1 MASDEQPVLLR
12 KDGAVSHIRFNRPHV
27 LNALNAECAYAL
39 LAVCKSVAEDKGNRA
54 VVISGEGRAFMS
66 GGDIGSFSK
75 GVTGNTGFFRE
86 LIGVFHEALEI
97 LATLPRPVIASLN
110 GAVAG
115 AGLSVAMITDLAIA
129 ADDAMFTLAYSR
141 LGTSP
146 DGSSSWSLPRIVGVR
161 KALEIALLS
170 DVFDAREAQR
180 LGIVNKVVPAASL
193 AEETE
198 KLARRLAEGPT
209 FAYGQIKQLIRQSH
223 LHALHD
229 QLAKEGD
236 AFVRCSQTK
245 DFSEGVAAF
254 VAKRA
259 AKFEGV

>member
-1 MASDEQPVLLR
+1 MSEEQPVLLR
-12 KDGAVSHIRFNRPHV
+12 NEGAIAHIRFNRPQV

-39 LAVCKSVAEDKGNRA
+39 LAACKAVAADPNNR
-54 VVISGEGRAFMS
+54 VVVLSGEGRAFMS

-75 GVTGNTGFFRE
+75 GMDREGKFFRE

-97 LATLPRPVIASLN
+97 LANLPRPVLASLN

-115 AGLSVAMITDLAIA
+115 AGLSVAMIADLAIA
-129 ADDAMFTLAYSR
+129 ADDAKFTLAYSR

-146 DGSSSWSLPRIVGVR
+146 DGSSSWSLPRVVGLR

-170 DVFDAREAQR
+170 DVFDAQEALR
-180 LGIVNKVVPAASL
+180 LGLVNQVVPAAAL
-193 AEETE
+193 EEETG
-198 KLARRLAEGPT
+198 RLAQRLAAGPT
-209 FAYGQIKQLIRQSH
+209 FAYGQIKQLLRQSH
-223 LHALHD
+223 LNTLHD

-236 AFVRCSQTK
+236 AFVACSKTR

-254 VAKRA
+254 NAKRA
-259 AKFEGV
+259 ANFSGV

>member
-1 MASDEQPVLLR
+1 MADEQPVLLR
-12 KDGAVSHIRFNRPHV
+12 NDGAIAHIRFNRPHV

-39 LAVCKSVAEDKGNRA
+39 LAACKTVASDKNNRV

-75 GVTGNTGFFRE
+75 GMAGNEKFFHE
-86 LIGVFHEALEI
+86 LIGVFHETMEI
-97 LATLPRPVIASLN
+97 LAALPRPVVASLN

-115 AGLSVAMITDLAIA
+115 AGLSVAMIADLAIA
-129 ADDAMFTLAYSR
+129 ADDAKFTLAYSR

-170 DVFDAREAQR
+170 DVFDAQEAQR

-193 AEETE
+193 AEETD

-209 FAYGQIKQLIRQSH
+209 FAYGHIKQLIRQSH
-223 LHALHD
+223 LNTLHD

-236 AFVRCSQTK
+236 AFVSCSQTK
-245 DFSEGVAAF
+245 DFAEGVAAF
-254 VAKRA
+254 VGKRA
-259 AKFEGV
+259 PKFSGV

>member
-1 MASDEQPVLLR
+1 MSDEQPVLLR
-12 KDGAVSHIRFNRPHV
+12 NDGAVAHIRFNRPHV

-39 LAVCKSVAEDKGNRA
+39 LAACKSVAADRDNR
-54 VVISGEGRAFMS
+54 VIVLSGEGRAFMS

-75 GVTGNTGFFRE
+75 SMSANGGFFRE

-129 ADDAMFTLAYSR
+129 ADDAKFTLAYSR

-146 DGSSSWSLPRIVGVR
+146 DGSSSWSLPRLVGLR
-161 KALEIALLS
+161 KAMEIALLS
-170 DVFDAREAQR
+170 DVFDAAEAQR
-180 LGIVNKVVPAASL
+180 IGIVNKVVPAASL
-193 AEETE
+193 VEETD
-198 KLARRLAEGPT
+198 KLAHRLAEGPT
-209 FAYGQIKQLIRQSH
+209 FAYGQIKLLMRQSH
-223 LHALHD
+223 LNSLHD

-236 AFVRCSQTK
+236 AFVNCSLTK
-245 DFSEGVAAF
+245 DFAEGVAAF
-254 VAKRA
+254 VGKRTPE
-259 AKFEGV
+259 FSGT

>member
-1 MASDEQPVLLR
+1 MASEEPVLVR
-12 KDGAVSHIRFNRPHV
+12 KDGAVTHIRFNRPQV

-39 LAVCKSVAEDKGNRA
+39 RAACEAVAADNANRV

-75 GVTGNTGFFRE
+75 SMAGNQKFFHE
-86 LIGVFHEALEI
+86 LIGVFHGALEI
-97 LATLPRPVIASLN
+97 LANLPRPVIASLN

-115 AGLSVAMITDLAIA
+115 AGLSVAMIADLAIA

-141 LGTSP
+141 IGTSP

-161 KALEIALLS
+161 KALEIAMLS
-170 DVFDAREAQR
+170 EVFNAQEAQR
-180 LGIVNKVVPAASL
+180 LGIVNKVVPAGALSD
-193 AEETE
+193 ETD

-209 FAYGQIKQLIRQSH
+209 FAYGKIKHLIRESH
-223 LHALHD
+223 LHSLHD
-229 QLAKEGD
+229 QLAREEE
-236 AFVRCSQTK
+236 AFVSCSQTK

-254 VAKRA
+254 IGKRTP
-259 AKFEGV
+259 KFSGV

>member
-1 MASDEQPVLLR
+1 MASDEPVLVR
-12 KDGAVSHIRFNRPHV
+12 KDGAVTHIRFNRPQV

-39 LAVCKSVAEDKGNRA
+39 RAACEAVAADKQNRV

-75 GVTGNTGFFRE
+75 GMAGNEKFFHE
-86 LIGVFHEALEI
+86 LIGVFHGALEI
-97 LATLPRPVIASLN
+97 LANLPRPVIASLN

-129 ADDAMFTLAYSR
+129 ADDAKFTLAYSR
-141 LGTSP
+141 IGTSP

-170 DVFDAREAQR
+170 EGFDAEEAMR
-180 LGIVNKVVPAASL
+180 LGLVNKVVPAAAL

-198 KLARRLAEGPT
+198 RLAHRLAEGPT
-209 FAYGQIKQLIRQSH
+209 YAYGQIKRLIRESH
-223 LHALHD
+223 LYSLHD
-229 QLAKEGD
+229 QLAREEQS
-236 AFVRCSQTK
+236 FVSCSQTA
-245 DFSEGVAAF
+245 DFAEGVAAF
-254 VAKRA
+254 IAKRA
-259 AKFEGV
+259 PKFAGA

>member
-1 MASDEQPVLLR
+1 MAEDGQPVLVR
-12 KDGAVSHIRFNRPHV
+12 KDGAVTYIRFNRPHV

-39 LAVCKSVAEDKGNRA
+39 LAACKAVAGDKDNRV

-66 GGDIGSFSK
+66 GGDIGSFSEGMSENSK
-75 GVTGNTGFFRE
+75 FFQD

-115 AGLSVAMITDLAIA
+115 AGLSVAMIADLAIA
-129 ADDAMFTLAYSR
+129 ADDAKFTLAYSR

-170 DVFDAREAQR
+170 DVFDAQEAQR
-180 LGIVNKVVPAASL
+180 LGIVNKVVPAKAL
-193 AEETE
+193 AEETK
-198 KLARRLAEGPT
+198 KLAQRLAEGPT
-209 FAYGQIKQLIRQSH
+209 VAYGQIKRLIRESH
-223 LHALHD
+223 LNTLHD
-229 QLAKEGD
+229 QLAKEGES
-236 AFVRCSQTK
+236 FVRCSMTR
-245 DFSEGVAAF
+245 DFAEGVAAF
-254 VAKRA
+254 IGKRMP
-259 AKFEGV
+259 KFNGA

>member
-1 MASDEQPVLLR
+1 MSKEQPILLR
-12 KDGAVSHIRFNRPHV
+12 SDGAVTHIRFNRPHV

-39 LAVCKSVAEDKGNRA
+39 RQACRSVAADAENRV

-75 GVTGNTGFFRE
+75 GMTANSEFFHE

-110 GAVAG
+110 GPVAG
-115 AGLSVAMITDLAIA
+115 AGLSVAMIADLAVA
-129 ADDAMFTLAYSR
+129 ADDAKFTLAYSR

-170 DVFDAREAQR
+170 DGFDAAEAQR

-193 AEETE
+193 AEETD
-198 KLARRLAEGPT
+198 KLAQRLAAGPT
-209 FAYGQIKQLIRQSH
+209 FAYGQIKQLIRGSH
-223 LHALHD
+223 LHTLHD
-229 QLAKEGD
+229 QLAKEEE
-236 AFVRCSQTK
+236 AFVACSKTK
-245 DFSEGVAAF
+245 DFAEGVAAF
-254 VAKRA
+254 VGKRA
-259 AKFEGV
+259 PNFGGV